1 MVAQHAELVRLVCLI
16 GLIGLALSAC
26 AALSGPVAT
35 PTQPSSESDA
45 GTQPLT
51 RISATAVLLEQ
62 SRAERSAGTYAE
74 ATASIERA
82 LRIEPNNALLW
93 IELGEI
99 KLADGD
105 AEQAEMIARK
115 ALTLAGND
123 RSIESRAFLL
133 INR

>member
-1 MVAQHAELVRLVCLI
+1 MVAQHAKLVRLVCLI

-45 GTQPLT
+45 GSQPLT
-51 RISATAVLLEQ
+51 GISATAVLLEQ

-123 RSIESRAFLL
+123 RSIETRASLL

>member
-1 MVAQHAELVRLVCLI
+1 MVAQHAALVRLACLI
-16 GLIGLALSAC
+16 GLIGLALSGC

-35 PTQPSSESDA
+35 PTERNSESDA
-45 GTQPLT
+45 STEPPT
-51 RISATAVLLEQ
+51 RNDATIVLLEQ
-62 SRAERSAGTYAE
+62 GRAERSAGSYAE

-105 AEQAEMIARK
+105 AEQAEMMARK
-115 ALTLAGND
+115 ALTLAASD
-123 RSIESRAFLL
+123 RSIESRALRL